1 MYGYVSI
8 FSKVKY
14 LFTTKS
20 YYYIINETK
29 VHPIPSTIYTTH
41 SGIGPVTFTKCKCL
55 WG

>member
-29 VHPIPSTIYTTH
+29 DLPITSFGHGPH
-41 SGIGPVTFTKCKCL
+41 SGIGSVTFA
-55 WG
+55 

>member
-1 MYGYVSI
+1 MYGYVLI

-29 VHPIPSTIYTTH
+29 AHPITSFGHAPH
-41 SGIGPVTFTKCKCL
+41 SGIGPVAFA
-55 WG
+55 